1 MARLCACRHG
11 DAACPVR
18 CDDPCLQGAPHCGM
32 CEATRWTSCMRAWG
46 CRVHS
51 QACLGVRGQQWEG
64 QRGDACCFDNGAP
77 ERAEMTNCFLHA
89 VPPQSA
95 IAHGACYQSTHTAS
109 PCIANTTKYQYT
121 YAITRGGGGLVAG
134 SATTM
139 RHRFLRKTHAR
150 SFRGVV
156 CIHIQSPK
164 HLESKVVSFPHHQ
177 A

>member
-1 MARLCACRHG
+1 MPCG
-11 DAACPVR
+11 VQR
-18 CDDPCLQGAPHCGM
+18 CEDPCLQGAPHCGM
-32 CEATRWTSCMRAWG
+32 CEATRWMSCMRAWG

-64 QRGDACCFDNGAP
+64 QRGGVRVVFGTP

-95 IAHGACYQSTHTAS
+95 ITHGACYHSIHMHYTHCTHTPAHMRDGKEGNVG
-109 PCIANTTKYQYT
+109 C
-121 YAITRGGGGLVAG
+121 GGLVAG
-134 SATTM
+134 RTTPM
-139 RHRFLRKTHAR
+139 RHRFLRKTHAHN
-150 SFRGVV
+150 FWGVV

-164 HLESKVVSFPHHQ
+164 HLESTVDSFPHHQ

>member
-1 MARLCACRHG
+1 MPCG
-11 DAACPVR
+11 VQR
-18 CDDPCLQGAPHCGM
+18 CEDPYLQSAPHCGM

-89 VPPQSA
+89 VPPSQPSHTVLTTNPHTLPHHA
-95 IAHGACYQSTHTAS
+95 LQTLHTPAHIGD
-109 PCIANTTKYQYT
+109 NK
-121 YAITRGGGGLVAG
+121 GGKGWVRGLVAG

-139 RHRFLRKTHAR
+139 RHRFLRKSHAR
-150 SFRGVV
+150 NFRGVV

-164 HLESKVVSFPHHQ
+164 HLESTSVVEFPHHQ